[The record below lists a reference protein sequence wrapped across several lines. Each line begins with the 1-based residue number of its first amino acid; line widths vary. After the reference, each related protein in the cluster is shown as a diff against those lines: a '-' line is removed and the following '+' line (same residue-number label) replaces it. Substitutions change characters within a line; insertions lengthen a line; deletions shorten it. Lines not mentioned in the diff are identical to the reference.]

1 MSEDR
6 TVRTTLVID
15 SHGAVKAIHAVGD
28 ESGHTESHLGKLD
41 KGVKGLGHSLGGLK
55 GLIAGGLGLS
65 GIAYGLKSVLGTTSE
80 LAEETHKFHTMTGI
94 GGQSSL
100 YYTAALKAR
109 GIGAEAG
116 GNAFKFLAKN
126 IQLAERQEQ
135 TYGVAQDKA
144 TAKHKI
150 ATGLLGVQA
159 TAFKSL
165 GIDLNE
171 FSHLSEQAKFE
182 DITHKFESMKDG
194 VEKTRLEV
202 QIFGRGGTALSTVLD
217 KGALSL
223 SHADDMAKRFFPT
236 LKGGT
241 HELEELQEKQTESK
255 MAWEGLEF
263 TIGTKVVPVFNAV
276 AGEFSHLIG
285 EAEKGKGP
293 LAEVEHV
300 FEGIA
305 HFGESAAKFVK
316 GIASDFGI
324 HLGAGTL
331 GGALAA
337 LAVAHKAKSVVKPV
351 ESVAKY
357 GVGTAAR
364 FAFSNPEVI
373 PYGLAAAGA
382 TAYGLDVYK
391 HRDELAAHAKGALAM
406 LGGGPTSLSEIEE
419 GILGRVPH
427 GSGGGG
433 RWARGGGQAAKGG
446 ITPAESA
453 LVSRL
458 LERPGELT
466 PQTKLTQTEI
476 NALVTAIERGMASH
490 NTEIYLDSKKIG
502 EALRKNPHARREVA
516 EGVTLQAQQKA
527 ARR

>member
-1 MSEDR
+1 VAVMSEDR
-6 TVRTTLVID
+6 VVKTTLVID
-15 SHGAVKAIHAVGD
+15 EHGAVRAVHAVGS
-28 ESGHTESHLGKLD
+28 ESGHTESKLGKLD
-41 KGVKGLGHSLGGLK
+41 KSIKGLGHSFGGLK
-55 GLIAGGLGLS
+55 GLVAGGLGL
-65 GIAYGLKSVLGTTSE
+65 GTIAYGLKSVLGTTSE
-80 LAEETHKFHTMTGI
+80 LAEETHKFHTITGI

-100 YYTAALKAR
+100 FYTAALKAR

-126 IQLAERQEQ
+126 IQIAERQEQ
-135 TYGVAQDKA
+135 TYGLAQGKA

-159 TAFKSL
+159 TAFKRL
-165 GIDLNE
+165 GIDLTS
-171 FSHLSEQAKFE
+171 FSHLSEQGKFE

-202 QIFGRGGTALSTVLD
+202 QIFGRGGTALSSVLD

-263 TIGTKVVPVFNAV
+263 TLGTQVVPVFNAV

-305 HFGESAAKFVK
+305 HFGESAFKFVK
-316 GIASDFGI
+316 GVADQFGI

-331 GGALAA
+331 GAGLVALEAA
-337 LAVAHKAKSVVKPV
+337 HRAKKITHTASA
-351 ESVAKY
+351 AKKIAEY
-357 GVGTAAR
+357 GVHH
-364 FAFSNPEVI
+364 PETLPVT
-373 PYGLAAAGA
+373 LAAAGA

-391 HRDELAAHAKGALAM
+391 SRDELAAHAKGALAM
-406 LGGGPTSLSEIEE
+406 LGGGPTSLSAIEE

-433 RWARGGGQAAKGG
+433 RYAHAGGRAEKGSLS
-446 ITPAESA
+446 PAESA
-453 LVSRL
+453 AVSRL
-458 LERPGELT
+458 LERPQDLTSKTALTAGELAAIT
-466 PQTKLTQTEI
+466 
-476 NALVTAIERGMASH
+476 TAIERAMASH
-490 NTEIYLDSKKIG
+490 NTEIYVDGKKLA
-502 EALRKNPHARREVA
+502 EALRQNPGASRHLSEA
-516 EGVTLQAQQKA
+516 VTHYAQKQA